1 MGSKEMAGHGSGDLP
16 NAVKRGGNR
25 SPTGGGRHE
34 QLALDRYE
42 IPGTI
47 PASGYHVY
55 AHSEHTRATDSDDAL
70 DWVATDDWFA
80 FDVYIPEGGTYELT
94 VRVACDDD
102 YGGGD
107 FGIAVDTEPQ
117 RRVKFGPTGG
127 WHCWESVSTHLEL
140 PRGASTL
147 RLVVFAG
154 GWLFDSLEL
163 R

>member
-1 MGSKEMAGHGSGDLP
+1 MGSKEMPGHGSGGLP
-16 NAVKRGGNR
+16 GAAEAEGQ
-25 SPTGGGRHE
+25 STTASGGRHE

-55 AHSEHTRATDSDDAL
+55 AHSEHTQPTDSDETL

-94 VRVACDDD
+94 ARVACDAD

-107 FGIAVDTEPQ
+107 FGVVVDTEP
-117 RRVKFGPTGG
+117 RERVRFGSTGG
-127 WHCWESVSTHLEL
+127 WNCWESVSTELDL